1 MFRNKISRS
10 QTCLYSIFYQ
20 KRYRIY
26 TTISRYRGHSAIVWH
41 STNFAT
47 VHSRVTEGG
56 CLMEYKYKLLCQFST
71 DVGGTRFMTQ
81 TEPQQF
87 TAGPHEVFLLI
98 CRNRIERQWL
108 KSSWILEQWQTEKFK
123 NMEWN
128 SRAYLHNNQ
137 NWQYQQASEL
147 LSCLLLWPAV

>member
-1 MFRNKISRS
+1 MFRNRISRS

-71 DVGGTRFMTQ
+71 AVGGTRWY
-81 TEPQQF
+81 
-87 TAGPHEVFLLI
+87 L
-98 CRNRIERQWL
+98 WL
-108 KSSWILEQWQTEKFK
+108 KQSHSNSLQGHTKHFYSYVGIEQNGSGWKAPGYSK
-123 NMEWN
+123 NG
-128 SRAYLHNNQ
+128 YLVTLKKTMANWETFYQ
-137 NWQYQQASEL
+137 NTPKTWVRLGMIYAR
-147 LSCLLLWPAV
+147 